1 MRRGVCLSGRGVV
14 VCWRALFVFVQVP
27 DFLRLLCCICMEFR
41 GPGCGFQAEVD
52 AVDKYNSTP
61 LHLAAWEG
69 HAAVVTKL
77 LQASAAVDAANVNG
91 WTPLHCAAGNG
102 HAAVAELLLQAN
114 ASPTAVDKSCNTP
127 ADFAKQYGHDELAK
141 RLLECQ
147 QGAASK

>member
-1 MRRGVCLSGRGVV
+1 MCLCDCVAVCL
-14 VCWRALFVFVQVP
+14 
-27 DFLRLLCCICMEFR
+27 LRFCVSVCCICIEFR

-52 AVDKYNSTP
+52 AVNENNETP
-61 LHLAAWEG
+61 LNWAALNG

-77 LQASAAVDAANVNG
+77 LQANAAVDAATAI
-91 WTPLHCAAGNG
+91 WRTPIHCAAENG

-114 ASPTAVDKSCNTP
+114 ASPTAVNEDGETP
-127 ADFAKQYGHDELAK
+127 ADLAKQRGYDELAK